1 MNETIELLQNHRTY
15 RQFDPQHQ
23 LPKEQLQAILAAAR
37 QAPSWMNGQA
47 YSIIVIDDMAIR
59 KQLVAWN
66 PRNPHIAASSV
77 FLLFLAD
84 LQRTKQV
91 ADVKGTPYLVD
102 EGYQPLLIAT
112 TDASIALQTASIAA
126 ESLGLG
132 TVISGSVRKDSQKIA
147 KLLDLP
153 EYVYPVA
160 GLSIGKPIVDMK
172 VKPRIPEAAVIH
184 YNGYQP
190 YPYDLIAAY
199 DQTMAAFGEARET
212 KTWSDKFAGFYSH
225 TPDQGFDHFLKEQ
238 HLTK

>member
-1 MNETIELLQNHRTY
+1 MNETIKLLQNHRTY
-15 RQFDPQHQ
+15 RQFDTDHQ
-23 LPKEQLQAILAAAR
+23 LPNEQLQAILQAAR

-47 YSIIVIDDMAIR
+47 YSIIVIDDPTIR
-59 KQLVAWN
+59 EQLVAWN
-66 PRNPHIAASSV
+66 PGNPHIAASSV

-91 ADVKGTPYLVD
+91 AGMKDTPYLID

-112 TDASIALQTASIAA
+112 TDASIALQSASIAA

-147 KLLDLP
+147 DLLHLP
-153 EYVYPVA
+153 DYVYPVA
-160 GLSIGKPIVDMK
+160 GLSIGKPIVEMK
-172 VKPRIPEAAVIH
+172 VKPRLPETAVIH

-190 YPYDLIAAY
+190 YSTELITAY
-199 DQTMAAFGEARET
+199 DETMTAFGEARET

-225 TPDQGFDHFLKEQ
+225 KPDQGFDQFLKDQ